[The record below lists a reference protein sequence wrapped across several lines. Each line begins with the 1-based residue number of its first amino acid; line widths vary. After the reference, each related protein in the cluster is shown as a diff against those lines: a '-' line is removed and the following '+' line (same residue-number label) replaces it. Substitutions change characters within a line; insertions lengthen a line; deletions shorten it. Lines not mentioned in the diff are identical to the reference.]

1 MNTGWAPAHFAA
13 LDREPPVAPPS
24 KHGCRQKQRLNM
36 WYIMDNMRFFL
47 MNVIATTAILTGLT
61 FGIPPL
67 INWLT
72 RKLHQDED

>member
-1 MNTGWAPAHFAA
+1 
-13 LDREPPVAPPS
+13 
-24 KHGCRQKQRLNM
+24 M
-36 WYIMDNMRFFL
+36 WYIMDNTRFFL
-47 MNVIATTAILTGLT
+47 TNVIATTAILTGLT